1 MKFYA
6 IGGFKEVGKN
16 MTAIE
21 VNGEV
26 VIFDMGVSMEHL
38 IELSAKGLNYE
49 NVDEQTLR
57 SMGVL
62 PNDLILNTK
71 KVIGIAIS
79 HGHLDHISAIPKLIK
94 RYNCPIL
101 ATPYTAEIIKRLLKD
116 HRMEDY
122 LKYITPMQYGD
133 TAELSKNFKI
143 EYVNMTHSIPDA
155 SLIAAYTADGLVTVG
170 FDYKLDNT
178 PTLGAKPDYKR
189 LKELG
194 NEGIKLHLSECVH
207 ISDEQRCPSE
217 KVAKDMVFDAIDRA
231 YQDSSAVYIT
241 SFASH
246 IARIKSIIEANKG
259 RREMVILG
267 RSMENYIDAASNLG
281 MIDKSEFIL
290 AGRPKTVKS
299 NIEDLV
305 MKNPEKYLVL
315 STGNQGEPNSVLSR
329 IANKEYKFNF
339 RKEDQ
344 VIFSSTVIPT
354 PINKANR
361 YVMERN
367 LKEQGVRI
375 LKDVHVSGHAM
386 KEDHRDLLRML
397 NPEKVI
403 PVHGETERLASFASL
418 CEEEG
423 FIIGD
428 TVHIMTDGRYV
439 NIK

>member
-38 IELSAKGLNYE
+38 IELSGRGLNYE
-49 NVDEQTLR
+49 DLDEPTLR
-57 SMGVL
+57 NMGVL
-62 PNDLILNTK
+62 PNDTILNGK
-71 KVIGIAIS
+71 KVIAIVIS
-79 HGHLDHISAIPKLIK
+79 HGHLDHVSAIPKLAK

-116 HRMEDY
+116 HNQESQ
-122 LKYITPMQYGD
+122 LKFVTPMQYGD
-133 TAELSKNFKI
+133 TAELSKNFRI
-143 EYVNMTHSIPDA
+143 EYVNMPHSIPDA
-155 SLIAAYTADGLVTVG
+155 SLIAAYTAEGLVTVAYD
-170 FDYKLDNT
+170 FKLDNT
-178 PTLGAKPDYKR
+178 PTLGDKPDYKR

-194 NEGIKLHLSECVH
+194 SEGVKLHLSECVH
-207 ISDEQRCPSE
+207 IREEQRTPSE
-217 KVAKDMVFDAIDRA
+217 KVAKDMVIDAIDRA
-231 YQDSSAVYIT
+231 YLDSSAVFIT
-241 SFASH
+241 SFASQ
-246 IARIKSIIEANKG
+246 IARIKSIVEANKG
-259 RREMVILG
+259 RRQVVVLG
-267 RSMENYIDAASNLG
+267 RSMDNYINAAKDLG
-281 MIDKSEFIL
+281 LIDTSKFQL
-290 AGRPKTVKS
+290 QGRPKEVKAT
-299 NIEDLV
+299 IEAV
-305 MKNPEKYLVL
+305 AKNPEKYLVL

-329 IANKEYKFNF
+329 IANKEYKFKF

-344 VIFSSTVIPT
+344 VIFSSMTIPT

-361 YVMERN
+361 YVIERN

-386 KEDHRDLLRML
+386 REDHRDLLRIL
-397 NPEKVI
+397 NPERVI
-403 PVHGETERLASFASL
+403 PMHGETERLASFASL

>member
-38 IELSAKGLNYE
+38 IDLSARGLEYE
-49 NVDEQTLR
+49 KLDEQTLK
-57 SMGVL
+57 SMNVL
-62 PNDLILNTK
+62 PNDTILSGK
-71 KVIGIAIS
+71 KVIAIVIS
-79 HGHLDHISAIPKLIK
+79 HGHLDHVSAIPKLAK
-94 RYNCPIL
+94 KYNCPIL

-116 HRMEDY
+116 HNQDSQ
-122 LKYITPMQYGD
+122 LKFLTTMQYGD

-143 EYVNMTHSIPDA
+143 EYVNMTHSIPDS
-155 SLIAAYTADGLVTVG
+155 SLIAVYTSEGIVTVG
-170 FDYKLDNT
+170 YDYKLDNT
-178 PTLGAKPDYKR
+178 PTLGDKPDYKR

-194 NEGIKLHLSECVH
+194 NEGVKLHISECVH
-207 ISDEQRCPSE
+207 IEDEQRTPSE
-217 KVAKDMVFDAIDRA
+217 KVARDMVYDAIDRA
-231 YQDSSAVYIT
+231 YLDSSAVFIT

-246 IARIKSIIEANKG
+246 IARIRSIVEANKG
-259 RREMVILG
+259 RRQIIVLG
-267 RSMENYIDAASNLG
+267 RSMNNYISAAKELG
-281 MIDKSEFIL
+281 LIDTSKFQLYGMS
-290 AGRPKTVKS
+290 RDVKS
-299 NIEDLV
+299 ALENV
-305 MKNPEKYLVL
+305 KKNPEQYLVL

-329 IANKEYKFNF
+329 IARKEQKFAF

-344 VIFSSTVIPT
+344 VIFSSMVIPT
-354 PINKANR
+354 PVNKANR
-361 YVMERN
+361 YVIERN

-386 KEDHRDLLRML
+386 REDHRDLLRIL
-397 NPEKVI
+397 NPDTVI
-403 PVHGETERLASFASL
+403 PMHAETERLASFASL

-423 FIIGD
+423 FTIGD
-428 TVHIMTDGRYV
+428 TVHIMTDGRYI

>member
-16 MTAIE
+16 MTALE
-21 VNGEV
+21 VKGEV

-38 IELSAKGLNYE
+38 IELSARGLNYE
-49 NVDEQTLR
+49 DLDEQTLR
-57 SMGVL
+57 NFGVL
-62 PNDLILNTK
+62 PNDIVLAGK

-79 HGHLDHISAIPKLIK
+79 HGHLDHISALPKLAK
-94 RYNCPIL
+94 KYKCPIL
-101 ATPYTAEIIKRLLKD
+101 ATPYTAEIIKRLFKD
-116 HRMEDY
+116 HKQENM
-122 LKYITPMQYGD
+122 LKYINTMQYGD
-133 TAELSKNFKI
+133 TAELSKNFRI
-143 EYVNMTHSIPDA
+143 EYVNMTHSIPDS
-155 SLIAAYTADGLVTVG
+155 SLIAVYTSEGLVTVG
-170 FDYKLDNT
+170 FDFKLDNT
-178 PTLGAKPDYKR
+178 PTLGEKPDYKR

-207 ISDEQRCPSE
+207 IRDEQRTPSE

-231 YQDSSAVYIT
+231 YLQSSAVFIT

-259 RREMVILG
+259 RREIMIFG
-267 RSMENYIDAASNLG
+267 RSMDNYINAAKTLG
-281 MIDKSEFIL
+281 MIDTSEFKL
-290 AGRPKTVKS
+290 LGRPKEIKP
-299 NIEDLV
+299 V
-305 MKNPEKYLVL
+305 MENLKRDREKYLIL
-315 STGNQGEPNSVLSR
+315 CTGNQGEPNSVLSR
-329 IANKEYKFNF
+329 ITHNEYKFAFN
-339 RKEDQ
+339 KEDQ
-344 VIFSSTVIPT
+344 VIFSSKVIPT

-361 YVMERN
+361 YVVERD

-386 KEDHRDLLRML
+386 REDHRDLLRIL
-397 NPEKVI
+397 NPQKVI

-423 FIIGD
+423 YTIGD
-428 TVHIMTDGRYV
+428 TVNIMTDGRYL